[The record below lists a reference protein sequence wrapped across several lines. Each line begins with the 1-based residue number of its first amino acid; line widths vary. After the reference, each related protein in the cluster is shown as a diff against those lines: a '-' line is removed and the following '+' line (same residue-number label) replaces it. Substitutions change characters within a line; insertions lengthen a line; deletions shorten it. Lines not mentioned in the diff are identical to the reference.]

1 MLKQFVVSLFV
12 ISNFSAFAQEGL
24 KPLGTNIN
32 YLYRTLQ
39 PAVSVK
45 PETHETQKTQTTS
58 LFLPFIEDFHY
69 ASSSNYPDQNK
80 WMDSDVYI
88 NCGYAIAP
96 PSIGVATFDG
106 LNDRG
111 YPYNDTQVN
120 LNVTSGA
127 DSLTSRPINMYLSAI
142 SQTLSPFSDVALSFY
157 YQARGRGDSPEI
169 ADSLILD
176 FYKPLEKT
184 WQTVWFSPG
193 NNNSNIN
200 DSAFKRGFVRIK
212 DTAYFHDNF
221 QFRFR
226 NWASRAG
233 NFDNWHLD
241 YIFLDQGRADSL
253 IDTVRNDITINA
265 LPTSFLKDYSAMPYQ
280 QYLASD
286 MASKIS
292 VRIRNNS
299 SAQPNIGYKYQ
310 VYDKTGS
317 LVCPEYDGGFQNL
330 NPFIPNNYSPSGYGY
345 SNWPAF
351 ANPSV
356 QCVIPNLAASADY
369 FIKHF
374 IYLSGSSASSDII
387 KGNDT
392 VVQNL
397 RFRNYY
403 AFDDGSAEGGYYVN
417 GIGATMAVKIRVNV
431 LDTLRAVRI
440 YFDPTGNVKTI
451 SGPNSTT
458 KFLIKVWSQA
468 PNGGPGSTVYMTDSL
483 ERKPIYDSTGFKA
496 IPEFDL
502 TRPLPMA
509 PGNYF
514 VGIQQ
519 KNATGTVVVGYDM
532 NYDSHTS
539 LYYDS
544 GAGWTQSQIIGSLM
558 LHPVFG
564 NKYTPPVG
572 INEIKPYEQN
582 TFLVFPNPS
591 SEKINIRSKYNQ
603 PSSYTLLNAMGQQIM
618 QNTDEHIE
626 REINTTNL
634 TSGIYFL
641 ILKTNGRTV
650 QQQKILIQH

>member
-1 MLKQFVVSLFV
+1 MLKRFSVLLFAFVS
-12 ISNFSAFAQEGL
+12 ISAISQEGL
-24 KPLGTNIN
+24 KPLGANIN
-32 YLYRTLQ
+32 YLYGKLQ

-45 PETHETQKTQTTS
+45 PETPESQKTQTTS
-58 LFLPFIEDFHY
+58 LFLPFVEDFFY

-80 WMDSDVYI
+80 WVDSAVYV

-111 YPYNDTQVN
+111 YPYNDALVN
-120 LNVTSGA
+120 STISSRA

-142 SQTLSPFSDVALSFY
+142 SQTLSPFSDVAISFY

-169 ADSLILD
+169 TDSLILD

-193 NNNSNIN
+193 NSNSNIN
-200 DSAFKRGFVRIK
+200 DSAFKRAFVRIK

-226 NWASRAG
+226 NWASRTG

-241 YIFLDQGRADSL
+241 YIFLDQARADSL
-253 IDTVRNDITINA
+253 ADTVRNDITINA
-265 LPTSFLKDYSAMPYQ
+265 LPTSFLKDYSAMPYH
-280 QYLASD
+280 QYVASE

-292 VRIRNNS
+292 VRLRNNS
-299 SAQPNIGYKYQ
+299 DAQPNIGYKYR
-310 VYDKTGS
+310 VYDKTGA

-356 QCVIPNLAASADY
+356 QCVIPNLAAGADY
-369 FIKHF
+369 SIKHF
-374 IYLSGSSASSDII
+374 VYLSGSSGSSDII

-403 AFDDGSAEGGYYVN
+403 SFDDGSAEGGYYVN
-417 GIGATMAVKIRVNV
+417 GVGVTMAVKIRVNV

-458 KFLIKVWSQA
+458 KFLIKVWA
-468 PNGGPGSTVYMTDSL
+468 EGANGGPSSTVLKTDSV
-483 ERKPIYDSTGFKA
+483 ERKPVYDSTSFKA
-496 IPEFDL
+496 VPEFNL
-502 TRPLPMA
+502 VNPLPLA

-519 KNATGTVVVGYDM
+519 KNATGTVVVGFDM
-532 NYDSHTS
+532 NYDSHTN
-539 LYYDS
+539 LYYNA
-544 GAGWTQSQIIGSLM
+544 GAGWIQSEINGSLM

-564 NKYTPPVG
+564 NKYTAPVG
-572 INEIKPYEQN
+572 INEITRFNQN
-582 TFLVFPNPS
+582 TFLVYPNPS
-591 SEKINIRSKYNQ
+591 SEKFSIRSLNDQ
-603 PSSYTLLNAMGQQIM
+603 PSSFILLNSMGQQIM
-618 QNTDEHIE
+618 QNTDELTE

-634 TSGIYFL
+634 PSGIYFL